1 MTVSLEE
8 MEARDAE
15 LEREIARI
23 DAGGDA
29 WEGTEP
35 LAEELTFKQPLDKVV
50 AVRLSDAQWQQ
61 LYAEARELG
70 VGPTTLMRMWTLEKL
85 RALRQRRQS
94 A

>member
-1 MTVSLEE
+1 MGRSLEE
-8 MEARDAE
+8 MEAEDAE
-15 LEREIARI
+15 LEQEIARI
-23 DAGGDA
+23 DAGGNA

-35 LAEELTFKQPLDKVV
+35 LKDELTIKQPLDKVV
-50 AVRLSDAQWQQ
+50 AVRLTDAQWQA

-85 RALRQRRQS
+85 RALQRSRS